1 MVRRKEDET
10 PRKAGPDITDR
21 SGSVDEAD
29 DHTGVT
35 PFAAAAFLA
44 DPLLSLSI
52 TALWVQ
58 TRERNFCRGHLAGR
72 PVILSP

>member
-1 MVRRKEDET
+1 MIRRKEDET
-10 PRKAGPDITDR
+10 PHKAGPDITDR

-44 DPLLSLSI
+44 DPLLSLSV
-52 TALWVQ
+52 TALWVGRVKEIFVVDIPQ
-58 TRERNFCRGHLAGR
+58 AGR
-72 PVILSP
+72 